1 MREVFIFIHTTT
13 FFIILFSVQNCL
25 AMLQLFSKYTI
36 AAPSAARSICTKHST
51 YSASRMLSPRLLPR
65 PQVHPRFFRPNTFN
79 GFATKPRNPSKPIQ
93 KAEPTPVIVP
103 KNLPEIEIQTRLL
116 DRLKSAGAISGL
128 QAPPSLSHVYPRR
141 QPYRIPS

>member
-1 MREVFIFIHTTT
+1 
-13 FFIILFSVQNCL
+13 
-25 AMLQLFSKYTI
+25 
-36 AAPSAARSICTKHST
+36 
-51 YSASRMLSPRLLPR
+51 MLSPRLLPR